1 MKSGIREK
9 KKKGRKRRKK
19 NSKVKIEGR
28 MNEIDEIMKRLKIM
42 GEMIYERKEEK
53 NKIGMW

>member
-53 NKIGMW
+53 NKIGM